1 MPCAASLL
9 LPPAIHRHASEII
22 NSPSRVLVCLS
33 LRDLVILW
41 PLARGH
47 ERDSK
52 ERPGVFL
59 ELPRQLVIDLLGSHL
74 PPEGLLCPPER
85 LLLQDQPTE

>member
-1 MPCAASLL
+1 M
-9 LPPAIHRHASEII
+9 
-22 NSPSRVLVCLS
+22 LVCLS

-41 PLARGH
+41 RLARGH

-74 PPEGLLCPPER
+74 PPEGLLCPPPTPER
-85 LLLQDQPTE
+85 LLPQDQPTERALVLVLSVGEESVQQPVPS